1 MLFILICFLYAG
13 LVTAISSPFNK
24 RLQRLAANVDDAI
37 LLRRRFKTIRNICI
51 IVLVGLNLG
60 LSYLGMIVEC
70 LIYDSPVSE
79 ITISSLIFPTI
90 VYTVLAYTT
99 GLLGQHS
106 VFNAVS
112 LLTFDEFLKYVKRHP
127 DYFLY
132 LRGFNTDN
140 YTSVH
145 TAESFS
151 ESLLSKHLSKIAPLF
166 AVGMTKE
173 LFTPNGAK
181 RIYLDDDVWKEEV
194 AYLMYNA
201 TRVFILVN
209 KNDNCLWEIE
219 QSLNMIEKIYYIV
232 DDMNQYAQMRQ
243 AMSNKMSFI
252 DFDCKDVK
260 IPFIF
265 KVKRDK
271 LSGELLATIYNF
283 NNTDTGY
290 ASLIKTLYYNN

>member
-13 LVTAISSPFNK
+13 LVTAISSPINK
-24 RLQRLAANVDDAI
+24 RLQRLATNVDDAI
-37 LLRRRFKTIRNICI
+37 QLRKRFKVIRNICI

-99 GLLGQHS
+99 GFLGQHS

-112 LLTFDEFLKYVKRHP
+112 LLTFNEFLKYLRRNP
-127 DYFLY
+127 NYFLY

-145 TAESFS
+145 EERSFS
-151 ESLLSKHLSKIAPLF
+151 EPLLSKHLSKIAPLF

-194 AYLMYNA
+194 AYLMYYA

-232 DDMNQYAQMRQ
+232 DDMDQYVLMRQ
-243 AMSNKMSFI
+243 KMSNKISFV
-252 DFDCKDVK
+252 DFDCQDVK
-260 IPFIF
+260 LPFIF
-265 KVKRDK
+265 KVKQNK
-271 LSGELLATIYNF
+271 QSGELLATIYNF
-283 NNTDTGY
+283 NNTDAGY